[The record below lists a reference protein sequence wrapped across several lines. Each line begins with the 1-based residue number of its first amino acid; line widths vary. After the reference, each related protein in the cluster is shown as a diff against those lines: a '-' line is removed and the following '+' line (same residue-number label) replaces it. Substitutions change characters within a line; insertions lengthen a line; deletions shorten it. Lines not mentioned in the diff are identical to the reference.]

1 MALGYRDSH
10 TKLNED
16 AYFNDSL
23 NKIASL
29 ANYCKIT

>member
-10 TKLNED
+10 TKLNKD
-16 AYFNDSL
+16 VHLNDSL

-29 ANYCKIT
+29 ADYCKIT